1 MKTARVGWIA
11 SLCLL
16 AACTATRH
24 HDDVVWS
31 MAQCGVDASLRGL
44 APVSRDVCYVG
55 GANGTLRKT
64 VDGGSSWVDV
74 APTGSAGCDF
84 RDLEAISADTVVALV
99 AGSPARLY
107 RTEDGGASW
116 RVVHE
121 DVRAGAFLDAA
132 AFDGLHGV
140 VFGDA
145 INGRFVLLE
154 TFDGGASWRDV
165 SSPALPSP
173 GAGEAA
179 FAASGTCL
187 SVGPASFSLVTGG
200 GPCRF
205 IAFEPGVECGAVDL
219 PLQRGDASR
228 GAFSIAWN
236 GERGVSVGGDYR
248 APSRAGGTAA
258 VTLDGGRTWTAAN
271 AGGYRSG
278 VAWVGDRDLL
288 AVGSH
293 GASWSRDGGVTWAQ
307 FGGEAFHS
315 VAKAVDGAVWACGA
329 HGRVGVLLAPGGR

>member
-1 MKTARVGWIA
+1 
-11 SLCLL
+11 
-16 AACTATRH
+16 
-24 HDDVVWS
+24 
-31 MAQCGVDASLRGL
+31 MAHCGVDASLRGL

-55 GANGTLRKT
+55 GADGTLRKT

-74 APTGSAGCDF
+74 APAGSAACDF
-84 RDLEAISADTVVALV
+84 RDLEAISADEVVALV

-107 RTEDGGASW
+107 RTEDGGVSW

-132 AFDGLHGV
+132 AFDGRHGV

-145 INGRFVLLE
+145 VDGRFVLLE
-154 TFDGGASWRDV
+154 TFDGGVSWRDV
-165 SSPALPSP
+165 STPALPAP

-187 SVGPASFSLVTGG
+187 SVGPAAFSLVTGG
-200 GPCRF
+200 GPCRYISF
-205 IAFEPGVECGAVDL
+205 VPGVECAAGDL
-219 PLQRGDASR
+219 PLQRGAASR

-236 GERGVSVGGDYR
+236 GERGVCVGGDYR
-248 APSRAGGTAA
+248 APSLAAGTAA
-258 VTLDGGRTWTAAN
+258 VTRDGGRTWAAAN

-278 VAWVGDRDLL
+278 VVWVGDRDLL

-293 GASWSRDGGVTWAQ
+293 GASWSRDGGMTWSE
-307 FGGEAFHS
+307 FGREAFHS
-315 VAKAVDGAVWACGA
+315 VAKAADGAVWACGA
-329 HGRVGVLLAPGGR
+329 QGKVGVLSSPGAR